1 MAPVALEGV
10 PPTFA
15 AGSHI
20 DFALSVLFVPLGSGP
35 RGADVRVLR
44 VCGPSLDKK
53 DSDLSSSDAGMP
65 KAHVCGTPKGQSEP
79 SNLILCGFA
88 WAYRNSPR
96 ISNYFSYR
104 IGKYLGSHMA

>member
-1 MAPVALEGV
+1 
-10 PPTFA
+10 
-15 AGSHI
+15 
-20 DFALSVLFVPLGSGP
+20 
-35 RGADVRVLR
+35 
-44 VCGPSLDKK
+44 
-53 DSDLSSSDAGMP
+53 MP